1 MQLPEHW
8 KEKLSHR
15 HFPNALLLS
24 GNSREDLA
32 NTLAAAYVC
41 AGTREIPCGRCRHCR
56 KIAAGIHP
64 DVRFRGDNPDDLKV
78 DAIRILRA
86 DAYIRPN
93 EAERKVYV
101 LRAAETMNASAQNA
115 LLKLLEEGPGYVAF
129 FFLTKNPESL
139 LPTLRS
145 RCETLQ
151 VDTMQEEEALAPEV
165 QDFMRLLCTAERARM
180 PLCAFC
186 VELEKKKR
194 EELTLFLDR
203 SIEALLPRIP
213 EDPARLL
220 PKMDVLRALRGT
232 CDTNVGVGHLCG
244 RLMAELL

>member
-24 GNSREDLA
+24 GNMREDLA
-32 NTLAAAYVC
+32 TTLAAAYVC
-41 AGTREIPCGRCRHCR
+41 EGTGELPCGNCRHCR

-64 DVRFRGDNPDDLKV
+64 DVLFRGDDPDDLKI
-78 DAIRILRA
+78 DAIRALRA

-101 LRAAETMNASAQNA
+101 LRAAETMNNNAQNA
-115 LLKLLEEGPGYVAF
+115 LLKLLEEGPSYAVF

-145 RCETLQ
+145 RCETVQLET
-151 VDTMQEEEALAPEV
+151 VQEEEALAPEV
-165 QDFMRLLCTAERARM
+165 LEFLRLLCTTAPARM

-186 VELEKKKR
+186 VALEKKKR

-203 SIEALLPRIP
+203 SIEALLPRLL

-220 PKMDVLRALRGT
+220 PKMDVLRTLRAT
-232 CDTNVGVGHLCG
+232 CDTPIGVGHLCG
-244 RLMAELL
+244 RLLAELL

>member
-8 KEKLSHR
+8 KEKLSRR

-32 NTLAAAYVC
+32 NTMAAAYVC
-41 AGTREIPCGRCRHCR
+41 EGSGELPCGVCRHCR
-56 KIAAGIHP
+56 KSAAGIHP
-64 DVRFRGDNPDDLKV
+64 DVIFRGAHPDELKV
-78 DAIRILRA
+78 DAIRALRA

-93 EAERKVYV
+93 EAARKVYV
-101 LRAAETMNASAQNA
+101 LRGAETMNTNAQNA
-115 LLKLLEEGPGYVAF
+115 LLKLLEEGPGYATF

-145 RCETLQ
+145 RCEILQ
-151 VDTMQEEEALAPEV
+151 VDAMGEKEAPAPDV
-165 QDFMRLLCTAERARM
+165 LDFLELLCTEKSARM
-180 PLCAFC
+180 PLCTFC

-203 SIEALLPRIP
+203 SIEAFLPRLL

-220 PKMDVLRALRGT
+220 PKMDVLRTLRAT
-232 CDTNVGVGHLCG
+232 CETPVGVGHLCG